1 MKGMQACCDV
11 LIFVHKL
18 IHGAGLIY
26 GNYVNTGK
34 SHWELY
40 CRITTFSPTREL
52 RCLAISLTASA
63 LPCVIRH
70 ESLSFSLMALFAS
83 SCRFRTTYFFYLFLL
98 QKIHHIHWIAI
109 YLAVHFENIFW
120 ILLSLSWLS
129 MYVQEST
136 AFNLFYYSSFKNHKK
151 EWEKMPWTK
160 QL

>member
-1 MKGMQACCDV
+1 MQACCDV

-83 SCRFRTTYFFYLFLL
+83 SCRFRTAYFFIYFSFKRFITFIGSPFTWLFIL
-98 QKIHHIHWIAI
+98 KI
-109 YLAVHFENIFW
+109 FSE
-120 ILLSLSWLS
+120 
-129 MYVQEST
+129 
-136 AFNLFYYSSFKNHKK
+136 FYYLCHDLACMYRKALLLICFTTHLLKIIRRSGKK
-151 EWEKMPWTK
+151 CPEQNNFNMC
-160 QL
+160 